1 MLKVGYQ
8 MAVQTKWWYLKHR
21 VVLIFVI
28 LSLNKIF
35 IWWFQKYISSGSTMM
50 QSRNITMFIPLFILY
65 QFYSNVL
72 FCFFSVKWSI
82 KIMWLSIFIIFNFIE
97 SIMIIVL
104 IKGFSSAKINTFLA
118 TRITKKNFSIVI
130 QIWNI
135 EYIYQGF
142 RNLFKCSRL
151 PIFPLRRLSLL
162 LNIYNVYKVLLLGF
176 IGTTK

>member
-35 IWWFQKYISSGSTMM
+35 VIWRFQKYISSGSTMM

-82 KIMWLSIFIIFNFIE
+82 KIMWLSIFIIFNFYRKHYDHCPNQRVFFSKNKYIFGHKNHE
-97 SIMIIVL
+97 KKLLYSDSNLEYWVHL
-104 IKGFSSAKINTFLA
+104 SGF
-118 TRITKKNFSIVI
+118 
-130 QIWNI
+130 Q
-135 EYIYQGF
+135 E
-142 RNLFKCSRL
+142 
-151 PIFPLRRLSLL
+151 
-162 LNIYNVYKVLLLGF
+162 F
-176 IGTTK
+176 I